1 VLHKEGNH
9 WVPDSINSQG
19 LAFNPAFLNAINTL
33 SHISDVA
40 FTEGNAGMNFELR
53 PGTADGVMQ
62 TDMIIDSQKLTY
74 VNQLPAW
81 KRFTWPADTEAPGAN
96 LSWISTQAGTRQY
109 ADIPG
114 AWGWI
119 RLLDKAAVS
128 AYPGVGSSYSLS
140 WKAQDGRTLNYT
152 LRTEAGEGPLAL
164 LKLRNFRLPETI
176 FSTTGIAPSDQAPD
190 AASDTEDVLMSTL
203 NALLSACQTEQEPLL
218 VATRER
224 VAQWDSWLQPLSG
237 QSSAGEDPGY
247 DDDFQQMREEVNKL
261 SGADTELI
269 CRLAEKLLTTTA
281 KDIRVATYYCWAKLH
296 REGEQGLAEG
306 LELLA
311 GLLERFGPQLHPQR
325 DRSRKAALEWLAG
338 SRMTDSLSLYP
349 EVVRIDAMR
358 TTGALL
364 LIAQLTENEPDETR
378 PELNALYSALESR
391 LQKAG
396 GVDAV
401 VPQNASTS
409 ETPSAAS
416 HSDAPAIG
424 RITSGQDLLA
434 QARTLTEYLREQPDG
449 WLSAHHL
456 MKSLRHDTLRAIP
469 APDAQGRTR
478 IEPPRAD
485 QRALLKRLYLQQ
497 NWTEMLETADSTFS
511 RGANHLWLDLQWY
524 IHQALTK
531 SGQETLADIIV
542 ADLKGLLTRLAGL
555 ETLAF
560 SDGTP
565 LRMK

>member
-1 VLHKEGNH
+1 
-9 WVPDSINSQG
+9 
-19 LAFNPAFLNAINTL
+19 
-33 SHISDVA
+33 
-40 FTEGNAGMNFELR
+40 
-53 PGTADGVMQ
+53 
-62 TDMIIDSQKLTY
+62 
-74 VNQLPAW
+74 
-81 KRFTWPADTEAPGAN
+81 
-96 LSWISTQAGTRQY
+96 
-109 ADIPG
+109 
-114 AWGWI
+114 
-119 RLLDKAAVS
+119 
-128 AYPGVGSSYSLS
+128 
-140 WKAQDGRTLNYT
+140 
-152 LRTEAGEGPLAL
+152 
-164 LKLRNFRLPETI
+164 
-176 FSTTGIAPSDQAPD
+176 
-190 AASDTEDVLMSTL
+190 MSTL

-218 VATRER
+218 AATRER
-224 VAQWDSWLQPLSG
+224 VRLWDSWLQPLSG
-237 QSSAGEDPGY
+237 PSPQGDDPGY

-269 CRLAEKLLTTTA
+269 CQLAEKLLTTTT

-296 REGEQGLAEG
+296 REGERGLAEG
-306 LELLA
+306 LELLC
-311 GLLERFGPQLHPQR
+311 GLLERFGTQLHPQR
-325 DRSRKAALEWLAG
+325 DRSRKAAMEWLAG

-349 EVVRIDAMR
+349 EVVRIDAIR

-364 LIAQLTENEPDETR
+364 LIEQLTENEPDEIR
-378 PELNALYSALESR
+378 PELNTLYGALESR

-401 VPQNASTS
+401 VPQNASAC
-409 ETPSAAS
+409 ETPATAS
-416 HSDAPAIG
+416 HYDAPVIG

-434 QARTLTEYLREQPDG
+434 QARALAEYLREQPDG

-497 NWTEMLETADSTFS
+497 NWVEMLETADSTFS

-531 SGQETLADIIV
+531 SGQDILAGIIA
-542 ADLKGLLTRLAGL
+542 ADLKGLLTRLSGL

-565 LRMK
+565 FADEVTLNWIQQSVMDTTGGWGNDTPSAQLSASNDDILALEPEAVALADSEGPDVALAWLQQRPGVTTDRQKWLLRLLMARIAEQYGKNELAMHLFAELGDRARDVTLSSWEPELLFEVQARHLKLLRIKAGRTESDKARLNTEMESLLAGLIAIDPARAAVLCG

>member
-1 VLHKEGNH
+1 MVFSQPSAGAERSVQHH
-9 WVPDSINSQG
+9 W
-19 LAFNPAFLNAINTL
+19 
-33 SHISDVA
+33 
-40 FTEGNAGMNFELR
+40 GMDKRWDLLPESVGMLPTALR
-53 PGTADGVMQ
+53 PVKPGIPWRRVLA
-62 TDMIIDSQKLTY
+62 SAAALTMVSWAVWMSIAY
-74 VNQLPAW
+74 VTNRNQIA
-81 KRFTWPADTEAPGAN
+81 GAN
-96 LSWISTQAGTRQY
+96 AQASLAARENQSLEQRLHALSELQKTLARLQYRAEHGVPWYERAG
-109 ADIPG
+109 
-114 AWGWI
+114 
-119 RLLDKAAVS
+119 
-128 AYPGVGSSYSLS
+128 LS
-140 WKAQDGRTLNYT
+140 QND
-152 LRTEAGEGPLAL
+152 AL
-164 LKLRNFRLPETI
+164 LT
-176 FSTTGIAPSDQAPD
+176 
-190 AASDTEDVLMSTL
+190 
-203 NALLSACQTEQEPLL
+203 ALWP
-218 VATRER
+218 R
-224 VAQWDSWLQPLSG
+224 
-237 QSSAGEDPGY
+237 
-247 DDDFQQMREEVNKL
+247 
-261 SGADTELI
+261 
-269 CRLAEKLLTTTA
+269 
-281 KDIRVATYYCWAKLH
+281 
-296 REGEQGLAEG
+296 
-306 LELLA
+306 
-311 GLLERFGPQLHPQR
+311 
-325 DRSRKAALEWLAG
+325 
-338 SRMTDSLSLYP
+338 YP

-364 LIAQLTENEPDETR
+364 LISQLIENEPDETR
-378 PELNALYSALESR
+378 PELNTLYSALESR

-409 ETPSAAS
+409 ETSSAAS

-565 LRMK
+565 FADEVTLNWIQQSVLDTTGGWDNDTPSAPATAGNDDILALEPEAVALADSEGPDAALGWLQTRSGMITDRQRWLLRLLMGRIAEQYGKNDLAVHLFAELGERARVVTLSDWEPELLFEVQARHLKLLRLKAGRSEADKVPLNPLMEELLAGLIAIDPVRASVLCA